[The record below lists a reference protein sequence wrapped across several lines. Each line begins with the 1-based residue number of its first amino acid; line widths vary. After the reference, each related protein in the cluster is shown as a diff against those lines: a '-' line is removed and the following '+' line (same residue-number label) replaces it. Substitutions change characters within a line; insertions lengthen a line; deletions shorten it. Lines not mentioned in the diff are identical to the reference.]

1 MAQENNI
8 IKELSYRAETETD
21 AYKKER
27 CRLDL
32 YIPEGK
38 SKFPTIVW
46 FHGGGLEEGEK
57 SIPLELQK
65 KGVAVAAVN
74 YRLSPKVQA
83 PAYIDDAAA
92 SVAWIFH
99 HISEYGGDPQQIYI
113 AGHSAGGYLA
123 LMIGLDQK
131 YLGNYQINA
140 NAIQGIIPISGQ
152 TNTHYTIK
160 KERGQS
166 MEIPIID
173 EYAPLTFA
181 RKDAAPI
188 LLITGD
194 ERLELPSRYAENL
207 HLYDV
212 LKNIKHPQV
221 ELYQLQGFNH
231 GNVYAP
237 GCLLMID
244 WINKKKK

>member
-1 MAQENNI
+1 MKRQVQPFLIYNMHMKSRTFIFLAFVLLSVKLMAQENNI

-131 YLGNYQINA
+131 YLGNYQIDA

-173 EYAPLTFA
+173 EYAYY
-181 RKDAAPI
+181 
-188 LLITGD
+188 
-194 ERLELPSRYAENL
+194 RLEMAVPAFS
-207 HLYDV
+207 
-212 LKNIKHPQV
+212 
-221 ELYQLQGFNH
+221 F
-231 GNVYAP
+231 
-237 GCLLMID
+237 
-244 WINKKKK
+244 